1 MRSLIKVLFQE
12 DGRKLE
18 RMFDFGPD
26 VSCRLAVEQVCA
38 IYAIPED
45 WALAMY
51 SRKHGGWIHDD
62 TLLMDIGFKG
72 QKLLELRTK
81 TPSFFEATPCTK
93 LEPSK
98 TSIRD
103 STLLRGPGSPI
114 DPQRF
119 FSFFRAPEE
128 YQFVSKFQ
136 KGNIYLTVLIVNS
149 ENKILLSPSGLPPT
163 VMIPNVGGLANY
175 FHFDTESADFAWMFK
190 TTLDWASESP
200 TSRVQSELAALPP
213 VREQKTVSISIGSAT
228 GSTLSA
234 PTSRASFSVPK
245 RGNVNS
251 TTSTATKNTTMSSVS
266 ADRSSVASDST
277 KRASS
282 IHEYAD
288 RKRDYRR
295 ENAFRQDYVAAVEQ
309 LQRKLGIPPI
319 DLLYDR
325 VVDLP
330 QVGAKS
336 IMAIQYV
343 KDEDREHVA
352 SELVQMGTFR
362 WRKVE
367 SVSSTVYSRK
377 EEVWS
382 QLISYYDNIRVSKPS
397 PGLYIG
403 LYYTESTMA
412 GLQILVPKQRR
423 TLMPMVKLREE
434 VNLSQE
440 EWDWMKSTVTMDLNQ
455 LAKSCA
461 VPKEDP
467 MHHLKV
473 EFAHS
478 TAKLSRLTQLKWN
491 PSDMYT
497 LDTMRVVTQ
506 GRGGPAKSTP
516 QDHASSSPILDQEAD
531 YTLSSAAVPQSLA
544 AMDMDPVW
552 RNHPLGTSDS
562 ADTIRIIMFIKPTRQ
577 ATQPQEHFN
586 HQLFELCSFP
596 IFDALHHSVFNTATY
611 LKLRKTMLHLTN
623 EIVDLEL
630 ELELEVDSESD
641 ESDSPTNV
649 DVDVEEAKVVI
660 KEPSDMVG
668 SLLIDKLGIK
678 GDSPHPFHLH
688 QHPRLRSSFIGDET
702 LHASMLPISKR
713 SSTDS
718 LLEAFERSIPSAS
731 SVLSL
736 ASSLSSTGNS
746 EPTGALGPQIPVRSS
761 EEWAKARGSSEEQR
775 NRSGNTLT
783 VISNRFRSY
792 SAEERILPTKAW
804 NDTEDDDA
812 DNEGAFSF
820 LDMLRDSEPLHRNV
834 KVVDGN
840 LSNGSHFR
848 VPSSISNSISF
859 NSSNSTSSNTSP
871 EENNYISSRSSSRSH
886 FRRESRESSRPLPP
900 LPQTPNH
907 RRSFSH
913 VQSIDLGVSPSARV
927 SRSRTTS
934 HSSSMHSRQHS
945 AQYQFHHQQPVYRNR
960 FLPQKGYPH
969 LPSEA
974 DTQNPLLLQRR
985 SSQNQGDGDK
995 MKATVSTGEQQQE
1008 HSCPPELLRLE
1019 KQQQELQEHWRMV
1032 SWTRQLN
1039 EWDHARMIKSQGE
1052 YLGLGIG
1059 MGLGLGLGLGSGKD
1073 QTLILP

>member
-1 MRSLIKVLFQE
+1 
-12 DGRKLE
+12 
-18 RMFDFGPD
+18 
-26 VSCRLAVEQVCA
+26 
-38 IYAIPED
+38 
-45 WALAMY
+45 
-51 SRKHGGWIHDD
+51 
-62 TLLMDIGFKG
+62 MDIGFKG
-72 QKLLELRTK
+72 QKLLELRPK

-93 LEPSK
+93 LEPLK

-128 YQFVSKFQ
+128 YQFVSKFR
-136 KGNIYLTVLIVNS
+136 KGHIYLTVLILNS
-149 ENKILLSPSGLPPT
+149 ENRILLSPSGLPPT
-163 VMIPNVGGLANY
+163 VMISNVGGLANY
-175 FHFDTESADFAWMFK
+175 FNFDTESADFAWMFK
-190 TTLDWASESP
+190 TTLDWASETP
-200 TSRVQSELAALPP
+200 TSRAQSELTTPP
-213 VREQKTVSISIGSAT
+213 VAAEQKTVSISIGSAA

-245 RGNVNS
+245 RGSISNA
-251 TTSTATKNTTMSSVS
+251 TTSTATKNTTMSSIS
-266 ADRSSVASDST
+266 ADRSSVTSDST
-277 KRASS
+277 KHASS
-282 IHEYAD
+282 IHEYTN

-343 KDEDREHVA
+343 KDKDKEHVA

-362 WRKVE
+362 WRKVD
-367 SVSSTVYSRK
+367 SVSSAVYTKK

-382 QLISYYDNIRVSKPS
+382 QLTTYYDNIRVSKPS

-434 VNLSQE
+434 ANLSPE
-440 EWDWMKSTVTMDLNQ
+440 EWAWMKSTVAMDLNQ

-506 GRGGPAKSTP
+506 GRSGVAPSVP
-516 QDHASSSPILDQEAD
+516 QAHASSSPVLDQEAD
-531 YTLSSAAVPQSLA
+531 YTLSSATLPQSLA

-552 RNHPLGTSDS
+552 RNHPLGTSDT
-562 ADTIRIIMFIKPTRQ
+562 ADTIRIIMFIKPTRH

-586 HQLFELCSFP
+586 HHLYELCSFP

-611 LKLRKTMLHLTN
+611 LKLRKTMLNLTN

-630 ELELEVDSESD
+630 ELELEADIDSD
-641 ESDSPTNV
+641 ESDAPTTV
-649 DVDVEEAKVVI
+649 DVDEVKVVI

-668 SLLIDKLGIK
+668 SLLIDNLGIK
-678 GDSPHPFHLH
+678 GDSPHPLHLH

-702 LHASMLPISKR
+702 VHASIMPISKR

-718 LLEAFERSIPSAS
+718 LIEAFERSIPSAS

-736 ASSLSSTGNS
+736 ASSLSSTGNN
-746 EPTGALGPQIPVRSS
+746 EPSSVFGPQLQAGSPA
-761 EEWAKARGSSEEQR
+761 EWAKARDMPEEPFT
-775 NRSGNTLT
+775 RSGNTLT

-792 SAEERILPTKAW
+792 SAEERILPAKTW
-804 NDTEDDDA
+804 NDTEDDDDA

-820 LDMLRDSEPLHRNV
+820 LDMLRDFEPSHRNV

-840 LSNGSHFR
+840 LSNGSRFSI
-848 VPSSISNSISF
+848 PSSISN
-859 NSSNSTSSNTSP
+859 NTQSP
-871 EENNYISSRSSSRSH
+871 
-886 FRRESRESSRPLPP
+886 
-900 LPQTPNH
+900 
-907 RRSFSH
+907 
-913 VQSIDLGVSPSARV
+913 
-927 SRSRTTS
+927 
-934 HSSSMHSRQHS
+934 
-945 AQYQFHHQQPVYRNR
+945 
-960 FLPQKGYPH
+960 
-969 LPSEA
+969 
-974 DTQNPLLLQRR
+974 
-985 SSQNQGDGDK
+985 
-995 MKATVSTGEQQQE
+995 
-1008 HSCPPELLRLE
+1008 
-1019 KQQQELQEHWRMV
+1019 QEL
-1032 SWTRQLN
+1032 
-1039 EWDHARMIKSQGE
+1039 
-1052 YLGLGIG
+1052 
-1059 MGLGLGLGLGSGKD
+1059 
-1073 QTLILP
+1073 

>member
-1 MRSLIKVLFQE
+1 MRSLIKILFQE

-26 VSCRLAVEQVCA
+26 VSCRLAVEQNLSIRKASDKELVLFSRYVA
-38 IYAIPED
+38 D
-45 WALAMY
+45 HRY

-81 TPSFFEATPCTK
+81 TPSYFEAIPCTK

-136 KGNIYLTVLIVNS
+136 KGNIYLTVLILNS

-175 FHFDTESADFAWMFK
+175 FNFDTESADFAWMFK
-190 TTLDWASESP
+190 TTLDWATESP
-200 TSRVQSELAALPP
+200 TSRAQSELTALSPA
-213 VREQKTVSISIGSAT
+213 VEQKTVSITIGSAT

-245 RGNVNS
+245 RGIVSNATS
-251 TTSTATKNTTMSSVS
+251 TTTKNTTMSSVS

-277 KRASS
+277 KQASS
-282 IHEYAD
+282 IHEYTD

-330 QVGAKS
+330 QVGSKS

-362 WRKVE
+362 WRKVD

-382 QLISYYDNIRVSKPS
+382 QLTSYYDNIRVTKPS

-434 VNLSQE
+434 AILSPE
-440 EWDWMKSTVTMDLNQ
+440 EWDWMKSTVAMDLNQ

-461 VPKEDP
+461 VSKEDP

-473 EFAHS
+473 EFAHA

-506 GRGGPAKSTP
+506 GRCGQTKSAA
-516 QDHASSSPILDQEAD
+516 QDHHKSSSLVLDQEAD
-531 YTLSSAAVPQSLA
+531 YTLSSATLPQSLA

-552 RNHPLGTSDS
+552 RNHPLGTSDT
-562 ADTIRIIMFIKPTRQ
+562 ADSIRIIMFIKPTRH

-586 HQLFELCSFP
+586 RQLFELCSFP

-611 LKLRKTMLHLTN
+611 LKLRKTMLDLTN
-623 EIVDLEL
+623 EIVNLEL
-630 ELELEVDSESD
+630 ELEQEADTESEESD
-641 ESDSPTNV
+641 APTNV
-649 DVDVEEAKVVI
+649 DVDVVDVDETQVVI

-668 SLLIDKLGIK
+668 SLLIDNLGIK
-678 GDSPHPFHLH
+678 GDSPHPLHLH

-702 LHASMLPISKR
+702 LHGSILPISKR

-718 LLEAFERSIPSAS
+718 LIEAFERSIPSAS

-746 EPTGALGPQIPVRSS
+746 EPASALGPQLQARGSD
-761 EEWAKARGSSEEQR
+761 EWAKARGPSEEQP

-792 SAEERILPTKAW
+792 SAEERVLPAKAW
-804 NDTEDDDA
+804 NDTEDDDDA

-840 LSNGSHFR
+840 LSNGSHFS
-848 VPSSISNSISF
+848 VPSSISNSTSF
-859 NSSNSTSSNTSP
+859 NSSQSGSSRNNP
-871 EENNYISSRSSSRSH
+871 EENNYTQSA
-886 FRRESRESSRPLPP
+886 PP
-900 LPQTPNH
+900 
-907 RRSFSH
+907 
-913 VQSIDLGVSPSARV
+913 
-927 SRSRTTS
+927 
-934 HSSSMHSRQHS
+934 
-945 AQYQFHHQQPVYRNR
+945 
-960 FLPQKGYPH
+960 
-969 LPSEA
+969 
-974 DTQNPLLLQRR
+974 
-985 SSQNQGDGDK
+985 
-995 MKATVSTGEQQQE
+995 
-1008 HSCPPELLRLE
+1008 
-1019 KQQQELQEHWRMV
+1019 QEL
-1032 SWTRQLN
+1032 
-1039 EWDHARMIKSQGE
+1039 
-1052 YLGLGIG
+1052 
-1059 MGLGLGLGLGSGKD
+1059 
-1073 QTLILP
+1073 

>member
-1 MRSLIKVLFQE
+1 M
-12 DGRKLE
+12 
-18 RMFDFGPD
+18 
-26 VSCRLAVEQVCA
+26 
-38 IYAIPED
+38 
-45 WALAMY
+45 AMY

-136 KGNIYLTVLIVNS
+136 KGNIYLTVLILNS
-149 ENKILLSPSGLPPT
+149 DNKILLSPSGLPPT
-163 VMIPNVGGLANY
+163 VIIPNVGGLANY
-175 FHFDTESADFAWMFK
+175 FNFDTESADFAWMFK

-200 TSRVQSELAALPP
+200 TSRAQSELTAPP
-213 VREQKTVSISIGSAT
+213 PATEQKTMSITIGSAAA
-228 GSTLSA
+228 STLSA
-234 PTSRASFSVPK
+234 PTSRASFSIPK
-245 RGNVNS
+245 RGSVSNTPS
-251 TTSTATKNTTMSSVS
+251 TTTKNTTMSSIS
-266 ADRSSVASDST
+266 ADRASLASDST
-277 KRASS
+277 KHAFS
-282 IHEYAD
+282 IHEYTD

-309 LQRKLGIPPI
+309 LQRKLSIPPI

-362 WRKVE
+362 WRKVD

-377 EEVWS
+377 EEIWS
-382 QLISYYDNIRVSKPS
+382 QLTGYYDNIRVSKPS

-403 LYYTESTMA
+403 LYYTESTMT

-434 VNLSQE
+434 ANLTPE

-478 TAKLSRLTQLKWN
+478 TAKLSRLTELKWN

-506 GRGGPAKSTP
+506 GRCGLATSVSQG
-516 QDHASSSPILDQEAD
+516 HASSSPVPDRETE
-531 YTLSSAAVPQSLA
+531 YTLSSATLPQSLA

-552 RNHPLGTSDS
+552 RNHPLGTSDT
-562 ADTIRIIMFIKPTRQ
+562 ADTIRIIMFIKPTRH

-586 HQLFELCSFP
+586 HHLFELCSFP

-623 EIVDLEL
+623 EIVNLEL
-630 ELELEVDSESD
+630 ELEQEVETESD
-641 ESDSPTNV
+641 ESDAPTNV
-649 DVDVEEAKVVI
+649 EVEADEDAEDVDGSKVAI
-660 KEPSDMVG
+660 TEPSVMVG
-668 SLLIDKLGIK
+668 SLLIDNLGIK
-678 GDSPHPFHLH
+678 GDSPYPLHLH

-702 LHASMLPISKR
+702 LHASILPISKR
-713 SSTDS
+713 SSTES
-718 LLEAFERSIPSAS
+718 LIEAFERSIPSAS

-736 ASSLSSTGNS
+736 ASSLSSTGNNES
-746 EPTGALGPQIPVRSS
+746 SSVLGPQLQASS
-761 EEWAKARGSSEEQR
+761 AEDWTKARGPSEEHPSR
-775 NRSGNTLT
+775 NGNTLT

-792 SAEERILPTKAW
+792 SIEDRVLPSKAW
-804 NDTEDDDA
+804 NDTAEDEDA

-820 LDMLRDSEPLHRNV
+820 MDMLRDSEPLHRNV

-840 LSNGSHFR
+840 LSNGSHFSI
-848 VPSSISNSISF
+848 PSSISNSTSF
-859 NSSNSTSSNTSP
+859 NSNNSSSSNSNTSP
-871 EENNYISSRSSSRSH
+871 EENNCTNSRSSSRTH
-886 FRRESRESSRPLPP
+886 FRRESRESSRPPLP

-913 VQSIDLGVSPSARV
+913 VQSIDLGVSPSAKAP
-927 SRSRTTS
+927 RSRTTS

-945 AQYQFHHQQPVYRNR
+945 AQCQFHHQQPVYRNR

-969 LPSEA
+969 VQTDVELQS
-974 DTQNPLLLQRR
+974 PLLLQRR
-985 SSQNQGDGDK
+985 PSQTQGGGDK
-995 MKATVSTGEQQQE
+995 TNALSPNEQHLQQA
-1008 HSCPPELLRLE
+1008 HGCPPELLRLE

-1052 YLGLGIG
+1052 YLGLGNCV
-1059 MGLGLGLGLGSGKD
+1059 GLGLGLGSGKD
-1073 QTLILP
+1073 QAVVLP

>member
-1 MRSLIKVLFQE
+1 RPMRSLIKILFQE

-81 TPSFFEATPCTK
+81 TPSYYEAIPCTK

-136 KGNIYLTVLIVNS
+136 KGNIYLTVLILNS

-175 FHFDTESADFAWMFK
+175 FNFDTESADFAWMFK

-200 TSRVQSELAALPP
+200 TSRAQSELPALPP
-213 VREQKTVSISIGSAT
+213 AVEQKTVSITIGSAT

-245 RGNVNS
+245 RGSVSNATS
-251 TTSTATKNTTMSSVS
+251 TTTNNTTMSSVS

-277 KRASS
+277 KQASS
-282 IHEYAD
+282 IHEYTD

-362 WRKVE
+362 WRKVD
-367 SVSSTVYSRK
+367 SVSSSVYSRK

-382 QLISYYDNIRVSKPS
+382 QLTSYYDNIRAMTNLYLYVGSLVTKPS

-434 VNLSQE
+434 ANLSPE
-440 EWDWMKSTVTMDLNQ
+440 EWDWMKSTVAMDLNQ

-461 VPKEDP
+461 VSKEDP

-506 GRGGPAKSTP
+506 GRWGQTKSAA
-516 QDHASSSPILDQEAD
+516 QDHHKSSSLVLDQEAD
-531 YTLSSAAVPQSLA
+531 YTLSSATLPQSLA
-544 AMDMDPVW
+544 AMDKDPVW
-552 RNHPLGTSDS
+552 RNHPLGTSDT
-562 ADTIRIIMFIKPTRQ
+562 ADSIRIIMFIKPTRH

-586 HQLFELCSFP
+586 RQLFELCSFP

-611 LKLRKTMLHLTN
+611 LKLRKTMLDLTN
-623 EIVDLEL
+623 EIVNLEL
-630 ELELEVDSESD
+630 ELEQEADTESEESD
-641 ESDSPTNV
+641 APTNV
-649 DVDVEEAKVVI
+649 DVDVVDVDEAQVVI

-668 SLLIDKLGIK
+668 SLLIDNLGIK
-678 GDSPHPFHLH
+678 GDSPHPLYPH

-702 LHASMLPISKR
+702 LHGSILPISKR

-718 LLEAFERSIPSAS
+718 LIEAFERSIPSAS

-736 ASSLSSTGNS
+736 ASSLSSTGNN
-746 EPTGALGPQIPVRSS
+746 EPASALGPQLQARSS
-761 EEWAKARGSSEEQR
+761 DEWAKARGPSEEQP

-792 SAEERILPTKAW
+792 SAEERVLPAKAW
-804 NDTEDDDA
+804 NDTEDDDDA

-820 LDMLRDSEPLHRNV
+820 LDMLRDSELLHRN
-834 KVVDGN
+834 
-840 LSNGSHFR
+840 
-848 VPSSISNSISF
+848 
-859 NSSNSTSSNTSP
+859 
-871 EENNYISSRSSSRSH
+871 
-886 FRRESRESSRPLPP
+886 
-900 LPQTPNH
+900 TPNQNH

-913 VQSIDLGVSPSARV
+913 VQSIDLGVSPSAHV
-927 SRSRTTS
+927 PRSRTTS

-945 AQYQFHHQQPVYRNR
+945 AQCQFHQQQPIYRNR

-969 LPSEA
+969 VPTDVEMQS
-974 DTQNPLLLQRR
+974 PLLLEARP
-985 SSQNQGDGDK
+985 SQTQGDGDK
-995 MKATVSTGEQQQE
+995 TIAMVSCDEQQQHQQQQQA

-1052 YLGLGIG
+1052 YLGLGNCV
-1059 MGLGLGLGLGSGKD
+1059 GLGLGLGSGKD
-1073 QTLILP
+1073 QAVVLP